1 MTRQDNEKR
10 KDVIRTSRTI
20 EAVRAIQTREKKD
33 KDRDIIKDNPKARAV
48 NDDGDICSVERVKND
63 LNGYTKR
70 RGEGRGSRMDEKPDL
85 ILPGSRS
92 QTHFQTFA
100 KKFWLVQTF

>member
-1 MTRQDNEKR
+1 M
-10 KDVIRTSRTI
+10 IRTSRTI

-33 KDRDIIKDNPKARAV
+33 KDRDVIKDNLKAQAV
-48 NDDGDICSVERVKND
+48 NDEGDICSVERVKND

-92 QTHFQTFA
+92 QTHVQTFA
-100 KKFWLVQTF
+100 TKFWHVQTF